1 MVKQLTIA
9 RKQWRYLKTNNLKRR
24 KVPVIPL
31 LKSHWFNNKR
41 T

>member
-1 MVKQLTIA
+1 MIKQLTIA
-9 RKQWRYLKTNNLKRR
+9 RKQWRYLKINNLKRR

-31 LKSHWFNNKR
+31 LKPQQFNSKR

>member
-1 MVKQLTIA
+1 MIKQLTIA
-9 RKQWRYLKTNNLKRR
+9 RKQRHYLKTNNLKRR

-31 LKSHWFNNKR
+31 LKPQWFNNKR